1 MLRME
6 PSAACDIPRASGKP
20 AGVQGKYGESRLR
33 FICHDSVFEK
43 RGMVMARMP
52 DGRTLRRCPDVMD
65 ITEMC
70 RVLDISTKTGYRLL
84 KNGDISSLKIGRA
97 YRIPKA
103 NLLAYLNIRKASGL
117 W

>member
-6 PSAACDIPRASGKP
+6 PSAACNIPRASGKP
-20 AGVQGKYGESRLR
+20 AGAQGKYGEFPPLIHLPR
-33 FICHDSVFEK
+33 CCFEK
-43 RGMVMARMP
+43 RGMDMARMP
-52 DGRTLRRCPDVMD
+52 DGRTLRHCPDVMD

-103 NLLAYLNIRKASGL
+103 HLLAYLKIRKVSRL

>member
-1 MLRME
+1 
-6 PSAACDIPRASGKP
+6 
-20 AGVQGKYGESRLR
+20 
-33 FICHDSVFEK
+33 
-43 RGMVMARMP
+43 
-52 DGRTLRRCPDVMD
+52 MD

-103 NLLAYLNIRKASGL
+103 HLLAYLKIRKASGL
-117 W
+117 WLLNIRTRFGCELPTLGGLSWPPLQYSFL

>member
-1 MLRME
+1 
-6 PSAACDIPRASGKP
+6 
-20 AGVQGKYGESRLR
+20 
-33 FICHDSVFEK
+33 
-43 RGMVMARMP
+43 MVMARMP
-52 DGRTLRRCPDVMD
+52 DGRTLRHCPDVMD

-84 KNGDISSLKIGRA
+84 KNGDILSLKIGRA

-103 NLLAYLNIRKASGL
+103 HLLAYLKIRKASGL

>member
-1 MLRME
+1 
-6 PSAACDIPRASGKP
+6 
-20 AGVQGKYGESRLR
+20 
-33 FICHDSVFEK
+33 
-43 RGMVMARMP
+43 MARMP
-52 DGRTLRRCPDVMD
+52 DGRTLRCCPDVMD

-103 NLLAYLNIRKASGL
+103 HLLAYLKIRKVSGL
-117 W
+117 WSPLHNLAARVRRCYAWSVNGRNPSCKKEGQP

>member
-1 MLRME
+1 MLGASE
-6 PSAACDIPRASGKP
+6 ELLLVNAASPKQKA
-20 AGVQGKYGESRLR
+20 AVR
-33 FICHDSVFEK
+33 FVSFCATHLDPTTQY
-43 RGMVMARMP
+43 MLYP
-52 DGRTLRRCPDVMD
+52 DTLRRCPDVMD

-103 NLLAYLNIRKASGL
+103 HLLAYLKIRKASGL

>member
-1 MLRME
+1 MRKGGWIWPE
-6 PSAACDIPRASGKP
+6 CQTAVPFG
-20 AGVQGKYGESRLR
+20 
-33 FICHDSVFEK
+33 H
-43 RGMVMARMP
+43 
-52 DGRTLRRCPDVMD
+52 CPDVMD

-103 NLLAYLNIRKASGL
+103 HLLAYLKIRKVSGL

>member
-1 MLRME
+1 MILFLRKGGWLWPE
-6 PSAACDIPRASGKP
+6 CQTAVPFDA
-20 AGVQGKYGESRLR
+20 
-33 FICHDSVFEK
+33 
-43 RGMVMARMP
+43 ARM
-52 DGRTLRRCPDVMD
+52 LW

-103 NLLAYLNIRKASGL
+103 HLLAYLKIRKASGL